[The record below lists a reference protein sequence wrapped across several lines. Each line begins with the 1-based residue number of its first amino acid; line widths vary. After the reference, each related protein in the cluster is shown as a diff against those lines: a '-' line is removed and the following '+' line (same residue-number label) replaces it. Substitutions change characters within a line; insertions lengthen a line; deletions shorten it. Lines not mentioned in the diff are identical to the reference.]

1 MIEQGI
7 ITALNIWFTKLT
19 ISLVRLLRP
28 YRIIR
33 LCIKALGR
41 QGTVLFLKKMVV
53 PCWLGTNFSYICFFL
68 ETVSH
73 N

>member
-19 ISLVRLLRP
+19 ISLARLLRP

-33 LCIKALGR
+33 LSIKALGR
-41 QGTVLFLKKMVV
+41 QGTTLFLKTSGCIHILVIK
-53 PCWLGTNFSYICFFL
+53 
-68 ETVSH
+68 
-73 N
+73 

>member
-7 ITALNIWFTKLT
+7 ITALNIWFTTLT
-19 ISLVRLLRP
+19 ISLARLLRP

-41 QGTVLFLKKMVV
+41 QGTTLFLKKMVV
-53 PCWLGTNFSYICFFL
+53 PCWLGTDFSYICLFL